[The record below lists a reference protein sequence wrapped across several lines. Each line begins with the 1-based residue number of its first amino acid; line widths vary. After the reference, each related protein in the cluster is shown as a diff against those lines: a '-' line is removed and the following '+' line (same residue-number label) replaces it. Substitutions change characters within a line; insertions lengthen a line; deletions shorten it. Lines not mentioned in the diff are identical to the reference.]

1 MNLYPFTAASI
12 VQNLLE
18 KLPHKN
24 MPVENQY
31 IYNKLALQIAKACP
45 ETEEK
50 ILESIV
56 ERLCQMDVDVR
67 VRHRHFDF
75 SKINSV

>member
-1 MNLYPFTAASI
+1 MNLYPFAYQFI
-12 VQNLLE
+12 LQNLTE
-18 KLPHKN
+18 KLPHKS

-31 IYNKLALQIAKACP
+31 LYYKMVLDITKACP

-56 ERLCQMDVDVR
+56 EKLC
-67 VRHRHFDF
+67 
-75 SKINSV
+75 

>member
-1 MNLYPFTAASI
+1 MSLYPFAYKD
-12 VQNLLE
+12 VMQNLTE

-31 IYNKLALQIAKACP
+31 LYYRMILDIAKACP

-56 ERLCQMDVDVR
+56 EKLC
-67 VRHRHFDF
+67 
-75 SKINSV
+75 